1 MEIERHIK
9 EIRQSD
15 DLSYSG
21 GGQLVEVRAEAEA
34 ETDRKLIDHDTMLR
48 LVEECREEEERL
60 SVMTD
65 GETNDKINRQ
75 MEISQMQLQVYNR
88 QERKLQDARESL
100 VQAQEFYADKLK
112 E

>member
-21 GGQLVEVRAEAEA
+21 GGQLVEVRAEAE
-34 ETDRKLIDHDTMLR
+34 TDRKLIDHDTMLR

-60 SVMTD
+60 SVM
-65 GETNDKINRQ
+65 
-75 MEISQMQLQVYNR
+75 
-88 QERKLQDARESL
+88 
-100 VQAQEFYADKLK
+100 
-112 E
+112 

>member
-21 GGQLVEVRAEAEA
+21 GGQLVVIREGA
-34 ETDRKLIDHDTMLR
+34 ETDRKLIDNDTMLR

-60 SVMTD
+60 SIMTD
-65 GETNDKINRQ
+65 GETNEKINRQ
-75 MEISQMQLQVYNR
+75 LEIS
-88 QERKLQDARESL
+88 
-100 VQAQEFYADKLK
+100 
-112 E
+112 